1 MEFKKMLLKLGIRR
15 TIVLKSHSPNK
26 PGKCPPFILCGSVCM
41 HPVFG
46 KSRDFL
52 SCRYS
57 DCCCGLKCCS
67 NGCGYE
73 CMIPVIVKPGYCG
86 PWTAGNFCK
95 DDGYCSG
102 DQKCCPSYCG
112 HFCKDPI

>member
-1 MEFKKMLLKLGIRR
+1 YLLHLCNL
-15 TIVLKSHSPNK
+15 TLCFSPNK
-26 PGKCPPFILCGSVCM
+26 PGKCPPFILRF
-41 HPVFG
+41 P
-46 KSRDFL
+46 SRLGCSSDQD
-52 SCRYS
+52 YS

>member
-1 MEFKKMLLKLGIRR
+1 TRSVGLFGFVFLLWVLSKYLRELGE
-15 TIVLKSHSPNK
+15 NK
-26 PGKCPPFILCGSVCM
+26 TRF
-41 HPVFG
+41 
-46 KSRDFL
+46 D
-52 SCRYS
+52 S

-73 CMIPVIVKPGYCG
+73 CMIPLTVYVSGVPVKPGYCG

-112 HFCKDPI
+112 KKAKPEKKSALKN